1 MRVFIQLGSNLGN
14 RQNAI
19 FLSQQFVLQHI
30 GYIVNESAIY
40 ETEPWMMDSDEWF
53 LNQVIE
59 VETDLEP
66 HSLLLKLKDF
76 EQTHGRKTG
85 VHSVKYQ
92 SRVIDMDILFY
103 GNQIINSSDLVVPH
117 PFLHERKFVLIPM
130 NEINPDFIH
139 PIFNKT
145 IKELLTECNDSY
157 QVSLYKQKISI

>member
-19 FLSQQFVLQHI
+19 FLSQQFILQQI

-59 VETDLEP
+59 VETNLEP

-76 EQTHGRKTG
+76 EQTHGRRTET
-85 VHSVKYQ
+85 HSGKYQ

-103 GNQIINSSDLVVPH
+103 GNRIINSSDLVVPH

-139 PIFNKT
+139 PIFNKS

>member
-19 FLSQQFVLQHI
+19 FLSQQFVLQQI
-30 GYIVNESAIY
+30 GYVVNESAIY

-59 VETDLEP
+59 VETNLEP

-76 EQTHGRKTG
+76 EQTQGRKAET
-85 VHSVKYQ
+85 VKYQ
-92 SRVIDMDILFY
+92 PRVIDMDILFY
-103 GNQIINSSDLVVPH
+103 GNRIINSSDLVVPH

-139 PIFNKT
+139 PIFNKS

-157 QVSLYKQKISI
+157 QVSLYKQKVSI

>member
-19 FLSQQFVLQHI
+19 FLSQQFVLQQI

-40 ETEPWMMDSDEWF
+40 ETEPWMMDSEKWF

-59 VETDLEP
+59 VETNLEP

-76 EQTHGRKTG
+76 EQTQGRKTETG
-85 VHSVKYQ
+85 KYQ
-92 SRVIDMDILFY
+92 PRVIDMDILFY

-139 PIFNKT
+139 PIFNKS
-145 IKELLTECNDSY
+145 INELLTECNDSY